1 MKSDTMM
8 YIIIVSCSSR
18 AQRVGCSKNIFA
30 VFAKKERTNFF
41 LFSFFFD
48 FLTRPNRTTDETDR
62 SLHSFTQ
69 TGGGFLFETSSSSRV
84 NTFRERTFYSRAK
97 EARLIHARE

>member
-41 LFSFFFD
+41 LFFD
-48 FLTRPNRTTDETDR
+48 LTRPNRTTDETDR

-69 TGGGFLFETSSSSRV
+69 TGGGFLFETSSSRV